1 MPKRWGNK
9 LPKIKLPLTKSHL
22 QAMRGLT
29 QFERCWTIIDSHLEL
44 YKRLE
49 SKNKPKQAIPA
60 SVKTEAIPAKVTILR
75 KGVHDAKQ

>member
-29 QFERCWTIIDSHLEL
+29 QFERCWTIIDSHLAL
-44 YKRLE
+44 YDSLERLSKRMSE
-49 SKNKPKQAIPA
+49 S
-60 SVKTEAIPAKVTILR
+60 VER
-75 KGVHDAKQ
+75 GKGVAK

>member
-29 QFERCWTIIDSHLEL
+29 QFERCWTIIDSHLAL
-44 YKRLE
+44 YDSLERLSKRMSE
-49 SKNKPKQAIPA
+49 P
-60 SVKTEAIPAKVTILR
+60 VER
-75 KGVHDAKQ
+75 GKGVAK

>member
-49 SKNKPKQAIPA
+49 SKNKQKPARPPKMKSEVIDPYQ
-60 SVKTEAIPAKVTILR
+60 KVTILR
-75 KGVHDAKQ
+75 KGE